1 MVRFGFYT
9 PNFDFCGDALVL
21 SELAGEAESAGWDGF
36 FIWDHLQF
44 IEPVADPW
52 VALTAMALRT
62 VEIRLGTLVTPLPR
76 RHLGKLARELITLD
90 NLSNGRITLGAGAGY
105 PHLPDYVSFGDVG
118 DQIERAAQFD
128 EALEVLSALLSGDP
142 VNHDGAHYRV
152 HCDAFQRGVQR
163 PRVPVW
169 VAATWPAKKPTRR
182 AARWD
187 GAVLAGE
194 FGLEVAPDDV
204 RRAVDFIGEIRG
216 GTEGFDIIRFGQTTG
231 PDDVESVGAVAA
243 AGATWWIEYVAPAGS
258 SLDEVRARVQAGPP
272 RLG

>member
-1 MVRFGFYT
+1 MVRYGFYT
-9 PNFDFCGDALVL
+9 PNFDFCGDARVL
-21 SELAGEAESAGWDGF
+21 ADLAADAEAAGWDGF

-62 VEIRLGTLVTPLPR
+62 ESIRLGTLVTPVPR
-76 RHLGKLARELITLD
+76 RHVGKLARELITLD
-90 NLSNGRITLGAGAGY
+90 GLSGGRITLGAGAGY

-118 DQIERAAQFD
+118 DQADRAAQFD
-128 EALEVLSALLSGDP
+128 EALEVLSALLSGEP
-142 VNHDGAHYRV
+142 VNHQGVHYRV
-152 HCDAFQRGVQR
+152 QCDAFQRAIQR
-163 PRVPVW
+163 PRVPLW
-169 VAATWPAKKPTRR
+169 VAATWPAKKPLRR

-204 RRAVDFIGEIRG
+204 RRAVDYIGEIRG
-216 GTEGFDIIRFGQTTG
+216 ATNGFDVLRFGQTTG
-231 PDDVESVGAVAA
+231 SEDAETVAAVAD

-258 SLDEVRARVQAGPP
+258 SLDEVRTRLQDGPP
-272 RLG
+272 RHE